1 MLESTRHP
9 RCHGHDTAFMSR
21 FTDDAVETLA
31 VLAECDAAVFSFGSF
46 GWWAAWLAGGV
57 RSDRTCGP
65 CARAATRSEYFLIGS
80 PTRNHQQSTA
90 AQIR

>member
-1 MLESTRHP
+1 MHAYSPCVLR

-57 RSDRTCGP
+57 RSNHP
-65 CARAATRSEYFLIGS
+65 SFNRSIALLLLS
-80 PTRNHQQSTA
+80 PLSLSLSLSLS
-90 AQIR
+90 IP